1 MDEANF
7 IIKMLNDAGFSG
19 MNSVIL
25 MGMSIVITALWRRL
39 SNIHQD
45 QVNLHDW
52 MVLELERIKSERD
65 ECEEARASLTRSNLH
80 LDRFKARCEDV
91 CPNSSEVHK
100 HVLNGSRR
108 Q

>member
-25 MGMSIVITALWRRL
+25 MGMSIVIITLWRRL

-52 MVLELERIKSERD
+52 MVLELERIKRERD
-65 ECEEARASLTRSNLH
+65 ECEEARASLTRSNLN

-100 HVLNGSRR
+100 HVLNGSWR
-108 Q
+108 

>member
-25 MGMSIVITALWRRL
+25 LAMSIVIIALWRRL

-45 QVNLHDW
+45 QVNLHGW
-52 MVLELERIKSERD
+52 MVDELARIKRERD
-65 ECEEARASLTRSNLH
+65 ECEEARADITRANINLC
-80 LDRFKARCEDV
+80 RFKTRCEAV
-91 CPNSSEVHK
+91 CPNSPDVHK
-100 HVLNGSRR
+100 NILNEWRR

>member
-7 IIKMLNDAGFSG
+7 IIKMLNDAGFNG

-25 MGMSIVITALWRRL
+25 LAMAVVIIALWRRL

-52 MVLELERIKSERD
+52 MVDELARIKRERD
-65 ECEEARASLTRSNLH
+65 ECEEARANLTRANMS
-80 LDRFKARCEDV
+80 LDRFKARCEDM
-91 CPNSSEVHK
+91 CPNSSDVHK
-100 HVLNGSRR
+100 SILVWPRR